1 MTKVN
6 VSQNGERVTIVTGDG
21 KEITIN
27 FQEFIEVFK
36 NTAKALNEFYF
47 HLLYFLKHEGL
58 DEESIEAVM
67 KEVRAKLTKECPHC
81 GGRLVKAGFKV
92 TRSGKRQ
99 RFQCAECGRY
109 VF

>member
-1 MTKVN
+1 MTTVR
-6 VSQNGERVTIVTGDG
+6 VSKNGEQVTIVTDDG
-21 KEITIN
+21 KEIAIN
-27 FQEFIEVFK
+27 FQEFVNTFK
-36 NTAKALNEFYF
+36 DYTKALSEFSF
-47 HLLYFLKHEGL
+47 HLLYFLKKFNV

-81 GGRLVKAGFKV
+81 HGRLVKAGFKI

-99 RFQCAECGRY
+99 RFQCTSCGRY